1 MGWAIKFNEKDAKP
15 NNMPTKGQHHSTFA
29 AYLAQNAKQIF
40 LQPLASPALAHG
52 RKNGEGAA
60 QGLQGLVGGSGA

>member
-1 MGWAIKFNEKDAKP
+1 
-15 NNMPTKGQHHSTFA
+15 MPTKGQHHSTFA